1 MYNFGGVFACF
12 FQTLPLGCERDPQV
26 NCVRGED
33 MTSYRIPLFIYF
45 GICNLMVICAVTM
58 LVYKVFRQERNMDT
72 YLLPGLERRRTNTIK
87 TAWQGIRYVGAYTA
101 GYILFYI
108 YLIYETTTY
117 EPSISLLYACVI
129 ITPLQGF
136 FNAFVYFRPRYIAYK
151 ECNPDKKRVERINAV
166 FNLDLDLLS
175 SFSSIHV
182 GPSGSKLQGSLQG
195 NAVENSQDDGDL
207 SSPLIEEDS
216 CKTKM
221 LM

>member
-1 MYNFGGVFACF
+1 
-12 FQTLPLGCERDPQV
+12 
-26 NCVRGED
+26 
-33 MTSYRIPLFIYF
+33 
-45 GICNLMVICAVTM
+45 M
-58 LVYKVFRQERNMDT
+58 L
-72 YLLPGLERRRTNTIK
+72 
-87 TAWQGIRYVGAYTA
+87 
-101 GYILFYI
+101 
-108 YLIYETTTY
+108 
-117 EPSISLLYACVI
+117 
-129 ITPLQGF
+129 
-136 FNAFVYFRPRYIAYK
+136 YFRPRYIAYK